1 MRIIRAVIDTNIF
14 VSGVISSKGAPRNI
28 LALAR
33 KEKFKIVTSISINKE
48 ILEVLHRDY
57 IYNKY
62 GLTEAIVDDIA
73 SFLYEGT
80 SLYEDSYT
88 VSKVKKDPADN
99 KFIGCAVEGEA
110 DYIVSGDDH
119 LLCLKHYMGIQ
130 IVGVNEFLE
139 LISV

>member
-14 VSGVISSKGAPRNI
+14 VSGVISSKGTPRKI
-28 LALAR
+28 LDLAR
-33 KEKFKIVTSISINKE
+33 KEKFKVVTSISINKE

-73 SFLYEGT
+73 AFLYEGT
-80 SLYEDSYT
+80 ILYEDSYT

-119 LLCLKHYMGIQ
+119 LLNLKHYMGIQ

-139 LISV
+139 LISA